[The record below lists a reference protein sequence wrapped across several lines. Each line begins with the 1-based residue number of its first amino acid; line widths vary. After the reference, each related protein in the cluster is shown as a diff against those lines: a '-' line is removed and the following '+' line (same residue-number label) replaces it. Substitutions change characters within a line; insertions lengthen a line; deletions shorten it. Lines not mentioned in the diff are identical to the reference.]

1 MSTIRT
7 YRLALVVLFSLL
19 FAANLRSQNCE
30 SNMLFIQDS
39 GGYAYVPRFSA
50 SKLGTSFTIEFWI
63 QSLRSQRGKGILE
76 IGRTGDSGT
85 IRFEIDSSFLVKATA
100 SFTNGTISLTTPS
113 FTQAQWNHV
122 ALSLSTKDTLKLY
135 LNGLLVASHKV
146 SSRTLRTL
154 GDTLFIGTSSL
165 LRTTLYGNIDEL
177 RIWNKERISTEIQI
191 DKALPVSDTASGLV
205 AYYRMDDRSELARLY
220 DFSGKGN
227 NGILV
232 GNAATTASTSP
243 VGAPD
248 HKGYMLKAQEK
259 IVDMGTI
266 SCGGSKAATVHIM
279 NNDIDTLGIKSIGYS
294 SGNIFSITRTPP
306 FPIYPGR
313 TEIISV
319 QADAK
324 SIGTFFDTLIIASST
339 ECGGIVKII
348 FKIRVDSAGVEFLN
362 PEVLLS
368 KIPLC
373 DLPRK
378 SSVQIKNTGGS
389 KVTIDSYQILDDQ
402 AIEIISPALPFTI
415 DSGATQEVLFA
426 IRDLPP
432 SKFITR
438 LRIHTKEC
446 SRIAEVSFAGERTDV
461 GFILPEETVYPA
473 ANITSG
479 GVIYD
484 TTFFI
489 YNTGT
494 SEIFINDMRIVGDPM
509 FRIVKPISGKIYLV
523 PGDTAEVTIRLDA
536 RTCGEFSAKL
546 AIKGVPCGI
555 DTSIELNAVVDGP
568 LIELNDEYNLGSSC
582 FAHDTTIT
590 FVNRSDITTILGKL
604 SFDKANVFTYFDQ
617 GLLPKQ
623 LAPGDSVT
631 IALRFNPLIPGAHT
645 VQAILPLTPC
655 GKVSLTLKGL
665 LGVGF
670 IAMSDSLIDFGL
682 ACDLIPQQKSI
693 NITNNAGKNV
703 TVTTAD
709 IIGSLDYTLLS
720 PLPPFTL
727 TNGET
732 KNIIVEYHPAS
743 LGLDSANLVMNDN
756 GCFVTSI
763 PIGGIREITS
773 LKLVSDTIIFDMT
786 CPTKRS
792 VKSFGI
798 ENLGLGTVS
807 ITSTIFGGTTFGI
820 GNLANVKLGAKRVT
834 TLPISFNPK
843 TLGLHEDILTIVFGP
858 CDDTLVLYLK
868 GIGGPI
874 ARIIQED
881 TLLDFGEVKVGN
893 TRTLCVEF
901 TNPSCLPIILDKTNI
916 LLDGSFELDFTD
928 STLEHFPYTVT
939 KDNPITFC
947 FRYTPTIEREDSRI
961 FRIRFA
967 ADSVTTI
974 LKGTGITP
982 HITHTHRVLDFG
994 DVLLDS
1000 TKILSDTIANV
1011 GKLPVVFLN
1020 TQPVSSVFTVLTS
1033 PVGLSPGDDSI
1044 LSISYIPRAA
1054 TLYEDTI
1061 FMQWEQT
1068 VDTII
1073 LLGKGTGHGALVNTT
1088 QVNFGDV
1095 RVNTSQDAKIAIT
1108 AGDGFPVILS
1118 NVAIAGSSFDFS
1130 PPSTTTLSS
1139 SLDTAFIIITYS
1151 PTLEASELVQLTFDD
1166 NAGNKKSINLKGR
1179 GVEAHLHVDTTFID
1193 FGIVKVGNQRTANI
1207 IVTDAGNYPLSNI
1220 DATLTNNTVFNL
1232 KKLPKTTIQPQQS
1245 ENFEYVFTPA
1255 SDIVYDGTILISAD
1269 APEKERTIILRG
1281 EGTFGDIIYSVGN
1294 VTLNVGDI
1302 VELPVSIGGTDYSSV
1317 PIDSFTCSIHYDP
1330 TVMFV
1335 HDVITENT
1343 LSSGMMMMVDRL
1355 PKDSIV
1361 RIHGFA
1367 KRLPSTPGVLFNLKV
1382 EALLGP
1388 IDTTSVMLASSSP
1401 KHQSPQAAQ
1410 GLFTVADCGKYRT
1423 NIHYKGPYSL
1433 SSPKPNPV
1441 TSTLSLSYELGLDGF
1456 VSLDIID
1463 ELGVVVKRVL
1473 AASQKRGKHNLVVNV
1488 GDLPSGMFTYILQSL
1503 EYREAKSFII
1513 SK

>member
-1 MSTIRT
+1 MVTCQVR
-7 YRLALVVLFSLL
+7 A
-19 FAANLRSQNCE
+19 QQCE
-30 SNMLFIQDS
+30 MNMLFIQDS
-39 GGYAYVPRFSA
+39 SSSGIVPKFSGT
-50 SKLGTSFTIEFWI
+50 KLGNTFTIEFWV
-63 QSLRSQRGKGILE
+63 QSLQSQKGKGIIE
-76 IGRTGDSGT
+76 IGKSGDNGT
-85 IRFEIDSSFLVKATA
+85 LRFEIDSSFNIRSTTNFIGNTTTLTA
-100 SFTNGTISLTTPS
+100 GQVF
-113 FTQAQWNHV
+113 AMDWNHV
-122 ALSLSTKDTLKLY
+122 ALTLSTKDTLKLY
-135 LNGLLVASHKV
+135 INGVLAASQKV
-146 SSRTLRTL
+146 PSRTLRIS
-154 GDTLFIGTSSL
+154 GDTLFIGKSCFLGTNI
-165 LRTTLYGNIDEL
+165 YGNIDEL
-177 RIWNKERISTEIQI
+177 RIWNKERTQAQI
-191 DKALPVSDTASGLV
+191 TANKDKTIADTASGLV
-205 AYYRMDDRSELARLY
+205 AYYRLDDRPNSRIIH
-220 DFSGKGN
+220 DFTGKENEGST
-227 NGILV
+227 V
-232 GNAATTASTSP
+232 GNAATTATTSP
-243 VGAPD
+243 VKETKHP
-248 HKGYMLKAQEK
+248 GYMLGVQEK
-259 IVDMGTI
+259 VVDMGII
-266 SCGGSKAATVHIM
+266 SCGGSRQSTIHIT
-279 NNDIDTLGIKSIGYS
+279 NKGLDTLGIKSIGFIKQAS
-294 SGNIFSITRTPP
+294 IFSINTTPP
-306 FPIYPGR
+306 FPLYPNR
-313 TEIISV
+313 TGLISI
-319 QADAK
+319 QADA
-324 SIGTFFDTLIIASST
+324 IGVGLFTDTLEIASST
-339 ECGGIVKII
+339 ECGGTVRVL

-368 KIPLC
+368 KIPIC

-378 SSVQIKNTGGS
+378 SSVQLKNTGGS

-402 AIEIISPALPFTI
+402 AIEIISPILPFTI
-415 DSGATQEVLFA
+415 DSGATQEILFV

-461 GFILPEETVYPA
+461 GFILPEEMVYPA

-568 LIELNDEYNLGSSC
+568 LVEINDVYDLGSSC
-582 FAHDTTIT
+582 FTHDTTIT
-590 FVNRSDITTILGKL
+590 FVNRSDITTILGKP

-631 IALRFNPLIPGAHT
+631 IALRFNPIIPGAHT
-645 VQAILPLTPC
+645 VQATLPLTPC
-655 GKVSLTLKGL
+655 GKVTITLKGL
-665 LGVGF
+665 LGVGL
-670 IAMSDSLIDFGL
+670 IAVSDSLIDFGL
-682 ACDLIPQQKSI
+682 ACDLIPQQKST
-693 NITNNAGKNV
+693 NITNNSGKNV

-720 PLPPFTL
+720 PLPPFAL
-727 TNGET
+727 ANGET

-773 LKLVSDTIIFDMT
+773 LKLVSDTIVFDMT

-798 ENLGLGTVS
+798 ENLGLGRVS
-807 ITSTIFGGTTFGI
+807 ITSATFGGTTFGI

-843 TLGLHEDILTIVFGP
+843 TLGLHEDMLTIVFGP
-858 CDDTLVLYLK
+858 CDDTLVLHLR

-874 ARIIQED
+874 ARIIQEG

-893 TRTLCVEF
+893 IKTLCVEF
-901 TNPSCLPIILDKTNI
+901 TNPSCLPIIIEKSSI

-939 KDNPITFC
+939 KDNPIRLC

-961 FRIRFA
+961 LTIYFA
-967 ADSVTTI
+967 TDSVTTI

-1000 TKILSDTIANV
+1000 TNTRSDTIANV
-1011 GKLPVVFLN
+1011 GKLPVVFVN
-1020 TQPVSSVFTVLTS
+1020 TQPISSVFTVLTS
-1033 PVGLSPGDDSI
+1033 PLGLDSGDDSL
-1044 LSISYIPRAA
+1044 LSVSFIPRAA

-1068 VDTII
+1068 IDTII
-1073 LLGKGTGHGALVNTT
+1073 LRGRGTGHGALVNTT
-1088 QVNFGDV
+1088 QVDFGDV
-1095 RVNTSQDAKIAIT
+1095 RVNTSQDAVIAIT

-1118 NVAIAGSSFDFS
+1118 NVTIAGSSFGFS

-1139 SLDTAFIIITYS
+1139 SLDTAFVIITYS
-1151 PTLEASELVQLTFDD
+1151 PTLEVSELVQLTFDD
-1166 NAGNKKSINLKGR
+1166 NAGNKKSVNLKGR
-1179 GVEAHLHVDTTFID
+1179 GVEAHLRIDTQFVD
-1193 FGIVKVGNQRTANI
+1193 FGVVKIGTEKTSSIPVLNTGE
-1207 IVTDAGNYPLSNI
+1207 YPLSI
-1220 DATLTNNTVFNL
+1220 TEARPVTRSVFDL
-1232 KKLPKTTIQPQQS
+1232 MKLPGNIPARSS

-1255 SDIVYDGTILISAD
+1255 SDIVYYDAILISAD

-1294 VTLNVGDI
+1294 VTLNVGNI

-1317 PIDSFTCSIHYDP
+1317 TIDSFTCSIHYDP

-1343 LSSGMMMMVDRL
+1343 LSSGMMMIVDRL
-1355 PKDSIV
+1355 PKDSIIRV
-1361 RIHGFA
+1361 HGFG
-1367 KRLPSTPGVLFNLKV
+1367 KRLSSTPGVLFNLKV

-1388 IDTTSVMLASSSP
+1388 VDTTSIVLGSSSP

-1513 SK
+1513 LK

>member
-7 YRLALVVLFSLL
+7 YRLTLVALFALL
-19 FAANLRSQNCE
+19 FAATLRSQNCE

-39 GGYAYVPRFSA
+39 GGYAYVPKFSA
-50 SKLGTSFTIEFWI
+50 TKLGTSFTIEFWV
-63 QSLRSQRGKGILE
+63 QSLRSQSGKGILE

-85 IRFEIDSSFLVKATA
+85 IRFEIDSSFLVKATT
-100 SFTNGTISLTTPS
+100 SFTNATVSLTTPS
-113 FTQAQWNHV
+113 FTQSQWNHV
-122 ALSLSTKDTLKLY
+122 VLSLSTKDTLKLY
-135 LNGLLVASHKV
+135 LNGTLVASQRV
-146 SSRTLRTL
+146 STRTLRTL

-165 LRTTLYGNIDEL
+165 LQTTLYGNIDEL
-177 RIWNKERISTEIQI
+177 RIWNKERTLAEIQI
-191 DKALPVSDTASGLV
+191 HNTSPVSDTASGLA
-205 AYYRMDDRSELARLY
+205 AYYRMDDRSGLGRLC
-220 DFSGKGN
+220 DFSWNGN

-232 GNAATTASTSP
+232 GNASTTASTSP
-243 VGAPD
+243 IGAPD
-248 HKGYMLKAQEK
+248 HKGYMLKAREK

-266 SCGGSKAATVHIM
+266 SCGGSKAATVHIT
-279 NNDIDTLGIKSIGYS
+279 NTDIDTLGIKSIGYS

-368 KIPLC
+368 KIPIC

-378 SSVQIKNTGGS
+378 SSVQLKNTGGS

-415 DSGATQEVLFA
+415 DSGATQEVLFT

-461 GFILPEETVYPA
+461 GFILPEEMVYPA
-473 ANITSG
+473 ANMTSS
-479 GVIYD
+479 GVMYD
-484 TTFFI
+484 STFFI

-494 SEIFINDMRIVGDPM
+494 SEIFINDMRIIGDPM

-546 AIKGVPCGI
+546 ALKGVPCGI
-555 DTSIELNAVVDGP
+555 DTSIRLNAVVDGP
-568 LIELNDEYNLGSSC
+568 LIELNDEYDLGSSC

-590 FVNRSDITTILGKL
+590 FVNRSDITTILGKP
-604 SFDKANVFTYFDQ
+604 SFDKTNVFTYFDQ

-631 IALRFNPLIPGAHT
+631 IALRFNPLIPGVHT
-645 VQAILPLTPC
+645 VQATLPLTPC
-655 GKVSLTLKGL
+655 GEVSITLKGL
-665 LGVGF
+665 LGVGL
-670 IAMSDSLIDFGL
+670 IAVSDSLIDFGL
-682 ACDLIPQQKSI
+682 ACDLIPQQESI

-727 TNGET
+727 SDGET

-773 LKLVSDTIIFDMT
+773 LKLVSDTIVFDMT

-792 VKSFGI
+792 LKSFGI

-807 ITSTIFGGTTFGI
+807 ITSVTFGGTTFGI
-820 GNLANVKLGAKRVT
+820 GNLGNVKLGAKRVT

-843 TLGLHEDILTIVFGP
+843 TLGLHEDMLTIVFGP
-858 CDDTLVLYLK
+858 CDDTLVLHLR

-874 ARIIQED
+874 ARLIQED
-881 TLLDFGEVKVGN
+881 TLFDFGEVKIGN

-901 TNPSCLPIILDKTNI
+901 TNPSCLPIIIEKSSI

-928 STLEHFPYTVT
+928 STLEHFPYSVT

-967 ADSVTTI
+967 GDSVTTI

-1000 TKILSDTIANV
+1000 TRTLSDTVANT
-1011 GKLPVVFLN
+1011 GKLPVVFVT
-1020 TQPVSSVFTVLTS
+1020 TQPISSVFTVLTS
-1033 PVGLSPGDDSI
+1033 PVGLASGDDS
-1044 LSISYIPRAA
+1044 LLRVSFTPRAA
-1054 TLYEDTI
+1054 MLYEDTI

-1073 LLGKGTGHGALVNTT
+1073 LRGRGTGHGALVNTT
-1088 QVNFGDV
+1088 QVDFGDV

-1118 NVAIAGSSFDFS
+1118 NVAITGSSFGFS
-1130 PPSTTTLSS
+1130 PPSTNTLSS
-1139 SLDTAFIIITYS
+1139 SLDTAFVIITYS
-1151 PTLEASELVQLTFDD
+1151 PTLEVSELVQLTFDD
-1166 NAGNKKSINLKGR
+1166 NAGNKKSVNLKGR
-1179 GVEAHLHVDTTFID
+1179 GVEAHLRIDTQFVD
-1193 FGIVKVGNQRTANI
+1193 FGVVKIGTEKTALIPVLN
-1207 IVTDAGNYPLSNI
+1207 TGDYPLSI
-1220 DATLTNNTVFNL
+1220 SEARPDIRSVFDL
-1232 KKLPKTTIQPQQS
+1232 IKLPGDIPARSS
-1245 ENFEYVFTPA
+1245 EYFEYVFKPVT
-1255 SDIVYDGTILISAD
+1255 DIEYFDAVTITAD
-1269 APEKERTIILRG
+1269 APEKERTIIIRG

-1302 VELPVSIGGTDYSSV
+1302 VELPVSIGGTDFASV
-1317 PIDSFTCSIHYDP
+1317 AIDSFTCVVHYDP

-1343 LSSGMMMMVDRL
+1343 LSSGMMMIVDRL
-1355 PKDSIV
+1355 PKDSII

-1433 SSPKPNPV
+1433 SAPKPNPV

-1456 VSLDIID
+1456 VSMDIID
-1463 ELGVVVKRVL
+1463 ELGVVVKRIL
-1473 AASQKRGKHNLVVNV
+1473 SDSQKRGKHNVVVNV
-1488 GDLPSGMFTYILQSL
+1488 ADLPSGMFTYILQSL